1 MENNQQVLFNLNEV
15 YFLMICD
22 DICVYVINDSL
33 IWFIRIQVVE
43 TKKKIV
49 CFGAISIR
57 TWSKVSKQ
65 TLDESISPR
74 SDNTGLTIYACPL

>member
-22 DICVYVINDSL
+22 DICICNQRFINL
-33 IWFIRIQVVE
+33 IY
-43 TKKKIV
+43 TNTSGGNKKKIV

-74 SDNTGLTIYACPL
+74 SDSTGLTIYACPL